1 MEVMIKM
8 AKKSNY
14 RIVPVQNNMW
24 SLKDGNTVIGTFISR
39 PHAERKLTMLR
50 KLEDE
55 NFLLE
60 KTKNQELD
68 DLFN

>member
-8 AKKSNY
+8 SKKSNY
-14 RIVPVQNNMW
+14 RIVPIQNNLW
-24 SLKDGNTVIGTFISR
+24 TLKDGNTVIGTFISR
-39 PHAERKLTMLR
+39 PSAERKLSMLR

-55 NFLLE
+55 NFVLE

-68 DLFN
+68 DLFD